1 MQFDQS
7 CPSITHGDSLQWFMI
22 SSNVVMFRCRSDA
35 EINTFLSGKIGPTVT
50 ILFYCITF
58 SFNLHLF
65 GMYFIE
71 PYYIYLDCMYYNS
84 FHRFPQRCVSRA
96 LVSQSDTLIAQCAKA
111 WGMHIAHCTTEPIAH
126 FCTVCTL
133 CQYLRYLL
141 SILVVELVGRTFKL
155 AYLCKLIVWQRVYN

>member
-7 CPSITHGDSLQWFMI
+7 CLSITHGDSLQWFMI

-58 SFNLHLF
+58 SFKLHLF

-84 FHRFPQRCVSRA
+84 FHRIPQRCVSRA

-111 WGMHIAHCTTEPIAH
+111 WGMHIAHCTTKPIAH
-126 FCTVCTL
+126 CLHIVSVS
-133 CQYLRYLL
+133 QV
-141 SILVVELVGRTFKL
+141 SIIYPSSWVGRSYFQTSVSL
-155 AYLCKLIVWQRVYN
+155 QRVYNLNFECF

>member
-1 MQFDQS
+1 MHKNAIDNVLRKCNLTKAARAQ
-7 CPSITHGDSLQWFMI
+7 PTVIHRIVVI
-22 SSNVVMFRCRSDA
+22 SSNVVMFCCRSDA

-58 SFNLHLF
+58 SFKLHLF

-84 FHRFPQRCVSRA
+84 FHRIPQRCVSRA

-111 WGMHIAHCTTEPIAH
+111 
-126 FCTVCTL
+126 
-133 CQYLRYLL
+133 
-141 SILVVELVGRTFKL
+141 
-155 AYLCKLIVWQRVYN
+155 